1 MGNEQSSQP
10 AGLGDDDDDDD
21 DERSRR
27 QRLSLNGRKMMS
39 DGHDTPPRSARS
51 SNDERPSRL
60 AVGYSSG
67 GAGGVAGGGDD
78 GKTILKEGW
87 LSKKGKINK
96 GWRRRYFRLTSQTLS
111 YYNTPDR
118 YDCRGRG
125 RRGGAGWCVCVCV

>member
-51 SNDERPSRL
+51 SNDGPSRL

-118 YDCRGRG
+118 
-125 RRGGAGWCVCVCV
+125 